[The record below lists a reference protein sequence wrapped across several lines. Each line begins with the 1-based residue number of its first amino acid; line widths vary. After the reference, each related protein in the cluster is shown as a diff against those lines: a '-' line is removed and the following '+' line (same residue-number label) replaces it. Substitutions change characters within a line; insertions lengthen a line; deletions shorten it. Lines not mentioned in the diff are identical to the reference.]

1 LFILWRQ
8 RLFDVPEE
16 GRPEVTV
23 RDKMLA
29 VPVIM
34 AAFLSFPAWAQ
45 PATSEHAL
53 DDQRR
58 LSEGVRSTDEAAR
71 AAMEQGLIGGPE
83 VTWEQVRRNPD
94 DPGLNAAWA
103 RTQIIRG
110 DLLGASATLERILMR
125 YPDAVEARLVHGLLL
140 FRLDDATTAKNELE
154 SIDPTQLTAPQQS
167 ERAQVLEQIE
177 QRNKRLRQGVT
188 VALGSH
194 FDSNR
199 NSSTSSGNILINDLP
214 FTLEGSAQ
222 KREDWGRVGMAAYDF
237 DYDLGTDP
245 RLSLFG
251 ALNLLGDRQSTLK
264 TYDTVAGGA
273 TTGLRYVAGPIGAQ
287 IGAFWNSMSMTDDYY
302 LSDYGLD
309 GRMTYRLAPAWEAF
323 STLRLDRQVFH
334 NISSDRFATDSSG
347 VVLAWWLGG
356 IWHPTESHS
365 VSLSAGGA
373 HRNAAANYMSN
384 DRWAGRLG
392 DTWLLG
398 KGQFISAVAELGV
411 AIYDQNNPLFSSQT
425 RRDKDG
431 RFTLTYG
438 IPAVTVTEAVGFEA
452 PEQLRDVVLSVTGE
466 YYRSLSNLPNYTYAN
481 LRTQA
486 LVSKRW
492 EF

>member
-1 LFILWRQ
+1 MRA
-8 RLFDVPEE
+8 RSV
-16 GRPEVTV
+16 
-23 RDKMLA
+23 MLA
-29 VPVIM
+29 VPVAVM
-34 AAFLSFPAWAQ
+34 ALVSSSAWAQ
-45 PATSEHAL
+45 PASSERAL

-58 LSEGVRSTDEAAR
+58 LSEGVRETDAASR
-71 AAMEQGLIGGPE
+71 AAMERGLTGGPE

-103 RTQIIRG
+103 RTQIMRG

-125 YPDAVEARLVHGLLL
+125 YPAATEARLVHGLVL
-140 FRLDDATTAKNELE
+140 FRLDDTTTAKSELE
-154 SIDPTQLTAPQQS
+154 SIDPAQLTPAQRA
-167 ERAQVLEQIE
+167 ERDQVLAQIE
-177 QRNKRLRQGVT
+177 QRTKRLRQAVT
-188 VALGSH
+188 IALGSH

-199 NSSTSSGNILINDLP
+199 NSSPSSGEILINNLP
-214 FTLEGSAQ
+214 FTLEGSAE
-222 KREDWGRVGMAAYDF
+222 KRADWGRVGVASYEF

-273 TTGLRYVAGPIGAQ
+273 TTGVRYVDGPIGAQ
-287 IGAFWNSMSMTDDYY
+287 FGAFWNSMAMNDDYY

-309 GRMTYRLAPAWEAF
+309 GRFTYRLAPAWEAF
-323 STLRLDRQVFH
+323 TTLRLDRQVFH
-334 NISSDRFATDSSG
+334 NISSDQVATDSSG
-347 VVLAWWLGG
+347 VVLTSWFGG
-356 IWHPTESHS
+356 VWHPDEAHN
-365 VSLSAGGA
+365 VSLSAGFA
-373 HRNAAANYMSN
+373 RRNAAAGYMSN

-411 AIYDQNNPLFSSQT
+411 ALYDKSNPTFSSQI
-425 RRDKDG
+425 RRDSDG
-431 RFTLTYG
+431 RFDLTYG
-438 IPAVTVTEAVGFEA
+438 VPVGTVAETVGLDA
-452 PEQLRDVVLSVTGE
+452 PDQLREVILSVTGE

-486 LVSKRW
+486 LVSRRW